1 MDSAELQLRLQQV
14 LAYRD
19 LCRHVRRSGRENFFF
34 AAIFA
39 IFAAMA
45 WQNGRNDFILLLYT
59 IFIAAELLIG
69 LYKWFF
75 PSAEGVLFDVLILL
89 AFAGLN
95 GLVGFLQFQIG
106 IGPNP
111 VLAFLVA
118 IMLLGAW
125 RQWQQYRVLRVLF
138 AERPSRQHLRWFDEL
153 VQEIRQADP
162 QSDEL
167 AVDLP
172 TQPHLKAKLLGELAF
187 CVDRRSGDIQIV
199 SVHDFHIERD
209 PVDQGTGRR
218 PAQLHIGGIVFP
230 PFQIDDASWDNYQR
244 WKQQYA
250 PAMLQESANPLG
262 QFTTQDRQG
271 MAGHVAARYKQTDS
285 DTP

>member
-1 MDSAELQLRLQQV
+1 MDSAELQMRLQQV

-34 AAIFA
+34 ATIFA

-59 IFIAAELLIG
+59 VFIAAELLIG

-118 IMLLGAW
+118 LMLLGAW
-125 RQWQQYRVLRVLF
+125 RQWQQYRLLRVLF
-138 AERPSRQHLRWFDEL
+138 AERPSRQHLRWFDDL
-153 VQEIRQADP
+153 VREIRQANP

-167 AVDLP
+167 ALDLP
-172 TQPHLKAKLLGELAF
+172 TKPHLKAKLLGDLVF
-187 CVDRRSGDIQIV
+187 CVDRRSGDIQFATV
-199 SVHDFHIERD
+199 YDFHIERD
-209 PVDQGTGRR
+209 PVDHGTGRR
-218 PAQLHIGGIVFP
+218 PARLRVGDYLSP
-230 PFQIDDASWDNYQR
+230 PFEIDDASWDNYQR
-244 WKQQYA
+244 WKRQYP
-250 PAMLQESANPLG
+250 PAMMQSLAN
-262 QFTTQDRQG
+262 
-271 MAGHVAARYKQTDS
+271 DS
-285 DTP
+285 E